1 MRHLQK
7 LRKFGVKKNQ
17 RVALLKNLAG
27 DLIMKGQLKTT
38 PAKAKSVAIKV
49 EHLITLAK
57 KQNLASFRLL
67 KQRIPAK
74 AADKL
79 YYETAPKLAKRQGG
93 YTRIMKLT
101 ERRVQDK
108 SEQAIISILLD

>member
-27 DLIMKGQLKTT
+27 DLIVKGRLQTST
-38 PAKAKSVAIKV
+38 AKAKSVAIKV

-67 KQRIPAK
+67 KQRLPAK

-79 YYETAPKLAKRQGG
+79 YYEIAPKMAKRQGG
-93 YTRIMKLT
+93 YTRIIKLA
-101 ERRVQDK
+101 ERKTKDQ
-108 SEQAIISILLD
+108 SEQAIISLLD

>member
-57 KQNLASFRLL
+57 KQNLASYRLL
-67 KQRIPAK
+67 KQRIPSK

-93 YTRIMKLT
+93 YTRILKLT

-108 SEQAIISILLD
+108 TELAIISILLD

>member
-27 DLIMKGQLKTT
+27 DLIMKGQLKTSS
-38 PAKAKSVAIKV
+38 AKAKSVAIKV

-67 KQRIPAK
+67 KQRLPEKPAN
-74 AADKL
+74 KL
-79 YYETAPKLAKRQGG
+79 YYEIAPKMAKRQGG
-93 YTRIMKLT
+93 YTRITKLA
-101 ERRVQDK
+101 ERKLKDQ
-108 SEQAIISILLD
+108 SEQAIISLID

>member
-27 DLIMKGQLKTT
+27 DLIIKGQLKTT

-67 KQRIPAK
+67 KQRIPSK

-79 YYETAPKLAKRQGG
+79 YYEIAPKLAKRQGG
-93 YTRIMKLT
+93 YTRILKLT

-108 SEQAIISILLD
+108 TELAIISILLD

>member
-27 DLIMKGQLKTT
+27 DLIMKGQIKTT
-38 PAKAKSVAIKV
+38 PAKAKSIAIKV

-67 KQRIPAK
+67 KQRIPEK
-74 AADKL
+74 AAEKL
-79 YYETAPKLAKRQGG
+79 YYEIVPKLTKRQGG
-93 YTRIMKLT
+93 YTRVIKLT
-101 ERRVQDK
+101 ERRIQDRA
-108 SEQAIISILLD
+108 EQAIISILD